1 MDIRTSPLVEMA
13 TEAKRPTRWWLG
25 WIVAVGI
32 VVVDGAGGQAIGSAI
47 LGSPEPADSSYQFE
61 EFFSFGLT
69 LVALLLWVVL
79 KEGRPFSSLGFRGGN
94 PVGKLALGVV
104 IGALMMGVGVLVL
117 TLMGQYEAGASQH
130 TNVGSAALALLL
142 PLAVVF
148 LLQASTEEAVT
159 RGYMLQIGGLQLP
172 GWVAIIATSVIF
184 SVLHVGASPIALL
197 NIALY
202 ALLASFVALGQGSLW
217 LICGLHAGWNYFQGN
232 IFGVPV
238 SGNAEA
244 NSLLAFGPSEGS
256 SDLLS
261 GGDFGI
267 EASLVG
273 TVILVIAAVV
283 AFVAYRKAE
292 QHGRRQGVL
301 RSPPRPPDRTEL
313 AGRGGRGRPEDR
325 VRAAAGRA

>member
-13 TEAKRPTRWWLG
+13 DEAKRPTRWWLG
-25 WIVAVGI
+25 WIVAVLI
-32 VVVDGAGGQAIGSAI
+32 VVVGGAGGQAIGSAV
-47 LGSPEPADSSYQFE
+47 LGSPEPDDPKYQFG
-61 EFFSFGLT
+61 EFFSFGFT

-94 PVGKLALGVV
+94 PVGKLAFGVV
-104 IGALMMGVGVLVL
+104 IGALMMAAGVLAL
-117 TLMGQYEAGASQH
+117 TVMGQYETGASQH
-130 TNVGSAALALLL
+130 TNVGSEALALLL

-172 GWVAIIATSVIF
+172 GWVAVIATSVIF
-184 SVLHVGASPIALL
+184 SILRVGASPLALV

-202 ALLASFVALGQGSLW
+202 ALFASFVALGQGSLW
-217 LICGLHAGWNYFQGN
+217 LICGIHAGWNYFQGN

-238 SGNAEA
+238 SGHAEA
-244 NSLLAFGPSEGS
+244 SSLFAFGPAEGS

-267 EASLVG
+267 EASLAG
-273 TVILVIAAVV
+273 TVVLVVALVIAFA
-283 AFVAYRKAE
+283 AYRRAE
-292 QHGRRQGVL
+292 AARQAA
-301 RSPPRPPDRTEL
+301 T
-313 AGRGGRGRPEDR
+313 GGALTP
-325 VRAAAGRA
+325 A